1 MYINLQNGVF
11 FLLMGFQKF
20 SKVDWKRMLVIL
32 DELRILFDQELID
45 VFDSL
50 IATHLV
56 GARRSS

>member
-1 MYINLQNGVF
+1 
-11 FLLMGFQKF
+11 MGFQKF